1 MKKYQEERRAKALE
15 LKEERATR
23 TAAQQIQRLDKM
35 LGEGQGAKK
44 ERARLGQ
51 VAGQAEVEG

>member
-15 LKEERATR
+15 LKEERAKR

-51 VAGQAEVEG
+51 VVGQAEVEG